1 MSSHKTLS
9 QILLNEVGDQWNIPV
24 QNNNDTTMLTDFVQ
38 KSLWLNLNRY
48 LPVGYKVLEKKMTK
62 QL

>member
-9 QILLNEVGDQWNIPV
+9 QILLNEVGYQWNIPV
-24 QNNNDTTMLTDFVQ
+24 QNNNNTTMLTDFVQ

-48 LPVGYKVLEKKMTK
+48 LPVGYKVLEKKMAK

>member
-1 MSSHKTLS
+1 MSSRKTLS
-9 QILLNEVGDQWNIPV
+9 QILLNEVGYQWNIPV

>member
-9 QILLNEVGDQWNIPV
+9 QILLNEVGYQWNIPV

>member
-9 QILLNEVGDQWNIPV
+9 QILLNEVGYQWNIPV

-48 LPVGYKVLEKKMTK
+48 LPVGYKALEKKMTK